1 MTTSRADLP
10 QATAQPG
17 HPARRE
23 PLLWLQLLGLAALP
37 LEAVLLVL
45 VLGGADPGPWPVLER
60 LLAWSLGGLGS
71 AFLFWRLPPDLWS
84 LLLLQVP
91 LRGRRPDQLR
101 LSALQGALPLKL
113 LTSAGVALSL
123 PLIWWADGAAGLAW
137 SWSPL
142 AGSSRLVGLL
152 AAALVLALLQ
162 WQWHQLVQALWMV
175 SRRSELV
182 AATTPLSQA
191 EAAERRLSLGLPLL
205 LLAPLQL
212 DPQPPA
218 APSPGRAATGGAAAP
233 VQATVPEAAQPQGQR
248 TDLAAEAPA
257 QSQPE
262 APSEPEVPSEPDE
275 PSDPEEASELE
286 ASSPSI
292 ATAEPAEGQEPDDPV
307 AAEEPGQADG
317 PGEAIPSPEA
327 AEPDSLPEPTAPIE
341 AVELDQASEAAVDP
355 GSSTEPEPAPLPEA
369 TGASAP
375 LAATPVDLPVSDP
388 SPIDGTAA
396 ILPEQQAE
404 QAEGTDLDQQV

>member
-1 MTTSRADLP
+1 MP

-17 HPARRE
+17 HPARCE

-45 VLGGADPGPWPVLER
+45 VLGGADPGPWPALER
-60 LLAWSLGGLGS
+60 LLAWALGGLGS

-123 PLIWWADGAAGLAW
+123 PLIWWADSAAGLAW

-182 AATTPLSQA
+182 AATMPLSQA
-191 EAAERRLSLGLPLL
+191 EAAERRLILGLPLL

-233 VQATVPEAAQPQGQR
+233 VQATVPEAAQPQGQS

-257 QSQPE
+257 LSQPE
-262 APSEPEVPSEPDE
+262 APSELDE

-286 ASSPSI
+286 ASSQSI
-292 ATAEPAEGQEPDDPV
+292 ATAEPAEGQEPHDPV

-327 AEPDSLPEPTAPIE
+327 VEPDSLREPME

-355 GSSTEPEPAPLPEA
+355 GPSTKPEPAPLPEV

-375 LAATPVDLPVSDP
+375 LAAAPVDLPVSDP

-396 ILPEQQAE
+396 ILPEQHPE

>member
-1 MTTSRADLP
+1 VTTSRADLP

-17 HPARRE
+17 HPARCE

-45 VLGGADPGPWPVLER
+45 VLGGADPGPWPALER
-60 LLAWSLGGLGS
+60 LLAWALGGLGS

-123 PLIWWADGAAGLAW
+123 PLIWWADSAAGLAW

-182 AATTPLSQA
+182 AATMPLSQA
-191 EAAERRLSLGLPLL
+191 EAAERRLILGLPLL

-233 VQATVPEAAQPQGQR
+233 VQATVPEAAQPQGQS
-248 TDLAAEAPA
+248 TDLAAEAPVL
-257 QSQPE
+257 SQPE
-262 APSEPEVPSEPDE
+262 APSELDE

-286 ASSPSI
+286 ASSQSI
-292 ATAEPAEGQEPDDPV
+292 ATAEPAEGQEPHDPV

-327 AEPDSLPEPTAPIE
+327 VEPDSLREPME

-355 GSSTEPEPAPLPEA
+355 GPSTELEPAPLPEA

-375 LAATPVDLPVSDP
+375 LAAAPVDLPVSDP

-396 ILPEQQAE
+396 ILPEQHPE
-404 QAEGTDLDQQV
+404 QAEGTDLDHQV

>member
-10 QATAQPG
+10 QATPLPG

-45 VLGGADPGPWPVLER
+45 VLGGADPGPWPALER
-60 LLAWSLGGLGS
+60 LLAWALGGLGS
-71 AFLFWRLPPDLWS
+71 AVLFWRLPPDLWS

-175 SRRSELV
+175 SRRAGLV

-205 LLAPLQL
+205 LLAPLAV
-212 DPQPPA
+212 DPP
-218 APSPGRAATGGAAAP
+218 
-233 VQATVPEAAQPQGQR
+233 VPEAAPSEEQKPG
-248 TDLAAEAPA
+248 LAPEPPAPI
-257 QSQPE
+257 QPE
-262 APSEPEVPSEPDE
+262 APS
-275 PSDPEEASELE
+275 DPEDTRPLE
-286 ASSPSI
+286 ASGPSLT
-292 ATAEPAEGQEPDDPV
+292 TADPAEGNEPHAPV
-307 AAEEPGQADG
+307 AAEEP
-317 PGEAIPSPEA
+317 
-327 AEPDSLPEPTAPIE
+327 AEPDAPGDPEPPDAPVE
-341 AVELDQASEAAVDP
+341 PAADLEPAAVLEPDSRPAIADASEPPVAPPVDTPASDP
-355 GSSTEPEPAPLPEA
+355 GL
-369 TGASAP
+369 
-375 LAATPVDLPVSDP
+375 V
-388 SPIDGTAA
+388 DGTAA

-404 QAEGTDLDQQV
+404 QSEGTDLDQQV

>member
-45 VLGGADPGPWPVLER
+45 VLGGADPGPWPALER
-60 LLAWSLGGLGS
+60 LLAWALGGLGS

-123 PLIWWADGAAGLAW
+123 PLIWWADGTAGLAW

-218 APSPGRAATGGAAAP
+218 AAP
-233 VQATVPEAAQPQGQR
+233 VQATVPEAVQPQGQR
-248 TDLAAEAPA
+248 TDLASGAPA

-286 ASSPSI
+286 ASNPSI
-292 ATAEPAEGQEPDDPV
+292 ATAEPAEGQESHDPV

-327 AEPDSLPEPTAPIE
+327 DEPDSLPEPTAPIE

-355 GSSTEPEPAPLPEA
+355 GPSTESEPAPLPEA

-375 LAATPVDLPVSDP
+375 LAAAPVDLPVSDP

-396 ILPEQQAE
+396 ILPEQHPE

>member
-1 MTTSRADLP
+1 VTTSRADLP
-10 QATAQPG
+10 QATPLPG

-45 VLGGADPGPWPVLER
+45 VLGGADPGPWPALER
-60 LLAWSLGGLGS
+60 LLAWALGGLGS

-101 LSALQGALPLKL
+101 LSALQGALPLRL

-162 WQWHQLVQALWMV
+162 WQWHQLVQALWML

-191 EAAERRLSLGLPLL
+191 EAAERRLNLGLPLL

-212 DPQPPA
+212 DPRPPA
-218 APSPGRAATGGAAAP
+218 AASPARAATEAAAAP
-233 VQATVPEAAQPQGQR
+233 ESVPEAAQPQGQASG
-248 TDLAAEAPA
+248 LASEPPAPNEPG
-257 QSQPE
+257 Q
-262 APSEPEVPSEPDE
+262 PSEPEQTSEPE
-275 PSDPEEASELE
+275 PVES
-286 ASSPSI
+286 
-292 ATAEPAEGQEPDDPV
+292 V
-307 AAEEPGQADG
+307 
-317 PGEAIPSPEA
+317 
-327 AEPDSLPEPTAPIE
+327 EPTAPME
-341 AVELDQASEAAVDP
+341 SFEPDHAREEAVDP
-355 GSSTEPEPAPLPEA
+355 EPSTDPEPSAEPEPSTEPPPELPEV
-369 TGASAP
+369 SAP
-375 LAATPVDLPVSDP
+375 LAAAPADLPVSEP
-388 SPIDGTAA
+388 SLVDGTAA